1 MNCKIETR
9 TSAKTGNDYTV
20 LLVELAPGYTKQV
33 FLDEADKMIIEQ
45 NKKLSALENKKIK
58 LLTNT
63 LF

>member
-33 FLDEADKMIIEQ
+33 FLDDADKMIIEQ
-45 NKKLSALENKKIK
+45 NKKLSALENKK
-58 LLTNT
+58 N
-63 LF
+63 